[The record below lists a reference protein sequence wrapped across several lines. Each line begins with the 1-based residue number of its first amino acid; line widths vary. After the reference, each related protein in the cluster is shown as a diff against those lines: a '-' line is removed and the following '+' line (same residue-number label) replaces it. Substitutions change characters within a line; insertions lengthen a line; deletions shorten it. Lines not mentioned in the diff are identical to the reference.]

1 MSEKLFCQLPNSN
14 AEFPRHS
21 DSKKVHVAGG
31 FLFFFLFI
39 FMKQLEELKDVSKG
53 CVTKTKYCI
62 LTNGVFSSSNEVMT
76 G

>member
-31 FLFFFLFI
+31 FLFI

-62 LTNGVFSSSNEVMT
+62 LLVQ
-76 G
+76 

>member
-1 MSEKLFCQLPNSN
+1 VKNYFAN
-14 AEFPRHS
+14 FPTPMLNFQGIQIP
-21 DSKKVHVAGG
+21 KKVHVTGG

-53 CVTKTKYCI
+53 CVTKSKYCV